1 MQRLMAF
8 VDGTNLLTEMG
19 KKLGVSELEYS
30 PSDEVIQLG
39 TMVVNVLLRRL
50 CFESVDKHLIV
61 RKYWFGSCRGSQET
75 TTHYKT
81 MLRKYQFEP
90 MIYKRNK
97 NGREKKVDIAVA
109 KEMLINAFHHNCDLS
124 LLVAGD
130 GDYVDLTQDL
140 KRYGVN
146 VIGAFF
152 EEGRSSELE
161 LACDIFCNIEIWGE
175 NHKELEKKIR
185 TQYPPLKT
193 LNKS

>member
-1 MQRLMAF
+1 MRRLMAF

-19 KKLGVSELEYS
+19 KKIGVSELAYS
-30 PSDEVIQLG
+30 PTDEVIQLG
-39 TMVVNVLLRRL
+39 TMVVNGLLRRL
-50 CFESVDKHLIV
+50 CVESIDKHLIV
-61 RKYWFGSCRGSQET
+61 RKYWFGSCQGSQET
-75 TTHYKT
+75 ATHYKT
-81 MLRKYQFEP
+81 LLRKHEFEP

-130 GDYVDLTQDL
+130 ADYVDLTQDL

-152 EEGRSSELE
+152 EEGRSPELE
-161 LACDIFCNIEIWGE
+161 LACDVFCNIEIWGD
-175 NHKELEKKIR
+175 NHKELEEKIR
-185 TQYPPLKT
+185 TQYPPL
-193 LNKS
+193 NKKNES